1 MGMNYYTRIPTMVK
15 CSNCPNRHPCQE
27 TVHIGKSSYGWRF
40 RFAYNGGKYYKDIA
54 GLKQLLK
61 NKVIYNEDGIEISQ
75 DDFWKKIEEAQQLND
90 PPHDSYSELEVGG
103 YVLLD
108 GDFC

>member
-61 NKVIYNEDGIEISQ
+61 TRLSIMRTALKLVKTISG
-75 DDFWKKIEEAQQLND
+75 KR
-90 PPHDSYSELEVGG
+90 
-103 YVLLD
+103 
-108 GDFC
+108 